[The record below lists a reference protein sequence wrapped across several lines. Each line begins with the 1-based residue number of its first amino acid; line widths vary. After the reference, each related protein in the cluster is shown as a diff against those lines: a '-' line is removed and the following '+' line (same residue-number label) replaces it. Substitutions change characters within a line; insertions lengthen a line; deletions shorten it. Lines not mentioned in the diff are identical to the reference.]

1 MIKLRFEKIYS
12 TDRIKENCYIGLP
25 FKKGELNN
33 NFNAET
39 DVMITDNEGKEY
51 ASSASPLAY
60 WEDGS
65 VKWLFTRFE
74 ADILANKEAE
84 YYLYTNK
91 RHIKNYTD
99 GRVVY
104 KENIADTGVIRAKL
118 STGKRIFDYIEY
130 NGIKYKNAVKLPVLS
145 DKNGNTYTPEIE
157 KWETVEE
164 SPLTLIINAKGY
176 HKLEGKNIYAF
187 EIKLT
192 FNRNKSD
199 FEMAYRLFNT
209 TDERLNIKSLVV
221 TTEIEGNKCTTG
233 ISNYKTK
240 FTESKGDE
248 IFTYVDGEM
257 LKYESNEHNSEV
269 FYGTFFGDLT
279 GEKMGIAAAVYQ
291 AQQNFPK
298 AVRVADGKM
307 EVMLVPE
314 GIGNVKME
322 TGMAREQRVM
332 YYFHSSD
339 ENMQSI
345 NNRTIIYQMPDKPMV
360 SPDVFKNA
368 GVFPDVFAE
377 VYNYD
382 IELFLMSK
390 ADEHSRAYG
399 MMNWGDSPDMGYT
412 AQGRGKGALV
422 WTNNEYD
429 FPHACALQYARTG
442 TRRFL
447 DYVLVAAQ
455 HWMDVDVCHYSSDP
469 LIYGGQYEHCHGHIL
484 GKHIA
489 CSHEWVEG
497 LLDYYHFTGNKEA
510 YNTAIGIGENILRL
524 LETPMFNNVG
534 EANARETGWA
544 LRSLTAL
551 YIETNDEKWLKK
563 CDWIVG
569 HFEEWENK
577 YGLWLAPY
585 TDNTAIRVVFMI
597 SVAVGSLM
605 RYYRVHPQEKI
616 KAMILR
622 AVKDLCDNARLENGL
637 FYYKELPSLKRLGNN
652 PLILEALTI
661 AYELSGDVEY
671 IKVGIPTL
679 KYVMSYKAAGLS
691 FNKRIEEDSLIQGA
705 MGTKSFAQLMIP
717 VTVFYV
723 AADRLGLLN

>member
-1 MIKLRFEKIYS
+1 MINLSFEKIYS

-25 FKKGELNN
+25 FKKGELK
-33 NFNAET
+33 NALT
-39 DVMITDNEGKEY
+39 ITITDDKNNEY
-51 ASSASPLAY
+51 ASQSKATAF
-60 WEDGS
+60 WDDGS

-74 ADILANKEAE
+74 ADISANKCAE
-84 YYLYTNK
+84 YLL
-91 RHIKNYTD
+91 HTD
-99 GRVVY
+99 RCPEEFKGI
-104 KENIADTGVIRAKL
+104 NFADGILDTGSIKVKL
-118 STGKRIFDYIEY
+118 GSGSYLFDYIEY
-130 NGIKYKNAVKLPVLS
+130 KAKKYERAVNIPVLE
-145 DKNGNTYTPEIE
+145 DKRGNTYKSQIE
-157 KWETVEE
+157 SWEVVE
-164 SPLTLIINAKGY
+164 SGKLTTILKCKGN
-176 HKLEGKNIYAF
+176 HILNNNKVYAF

-199 FEMAYRLFNT
+199 FEIGYRLINT
-209 TDERLNIKSLVV
+209 ADERLDIKSIVMS
-221 TTEIEGNKCTTG
+221 TEIENKGEIKATTG
-233 ISNYKTK
+233 ISNYKTR
-240 FTESKGDE
+240 FTQSNGEE
-248 IFTYVDGEM
+248 IFTYVDAEM
-257 LKYESNEHNSEV
+257 LKFESNEHNAEV
-269 FYGTFFGDLT
+269 FYGTFFGDLSND
-279 GEKMGIAAAVYQ
+279 EAGITAAVYQ

-298 AVRVADGKM
+298 AVRLFKNKM
-307 EVMLVPE
+307 EIMLVPD
-314 GIGNVKME
+314 GIGRVKME
-322 TGMAREQRVM
+322 TGMAREQKVM
-332 YYFHSSD
+332 YYFHTAD
-339 ENMQSI
+339 EDIQSI
-345 NNRTIIYQMPDKPMV
+345 NNKTIIYQMPDKPCI
-360 SPDVFKNA
+360 SPNVFKNS
-368 GVFPDVFAE
+368 GVFPDVFADG
-377 VYNYD
+377 YNYD
-382 IELFLMSK
+382 IELFIMSK

-399 MMNWGDSPDMGYT
+399 MMSWGDSPDMGYT

-429 FPHACALQYARTG
+429 FPHACALQYVRTG

-447 DYVLVAAQ
+447 DYVIVSAQ
-455 HWMDVDVCHYSSDP
+455 HWMDVDVCHYSSNP
-469 LIYGGQYEHCHGHIL
+469 LLMGGQYEHTWGHVL
-484 GKHIA
+484 GKHIV

-497 LLDYYHFTGNKEA
+497 LLDYYHFTGDIEA

-524 LETPMFNNVG
+524 LETPMFQNVG

-551 YIETNDEKWLKK
+551 YLETNDERWLEK

-616 KAMILR
+616 KGMILR

-661 AYELSGDVEY
+661 AYELSGNIDY
-671 IKVGIPTL
+671 IKAGLPTL
-679 KYVMSYKAAGLS
+679 KYVMSYKAAGPG
-691 FNKRIEEDSLIQGA
+691 FNKRAEEDSLIQGT

-723 AADRLGLLN
+723 TANRLGLL

>member
-1 MIKLRFEKIYS
+1 MIKLSFEKIYS
-12 TDRIKENCYIGLP
+12 TDRINENCYIGLP
-25 FKKGELNN
+25 FKKGELNS
-33 NFNAET
+33 NFTAET
-39 DVMITDNEGKEY
+39 DVMITDKEGREY
-51 ASSASPLAY
+51 ASFSRPLAY
-60 WEDGS
+60 WNDGS
-65 VKWLFTRFE
+65 VRWLFTRFE
-74 ADILANKEAE
+74 ADILANKSAE
-84 YYLYTNK
+84 YYLHTDK
-91 RHIKNYTD
+91 R
-99 GRVVY
+99 R
-104 KENIADTGVIRAKL
+104 
-118 STGKRIFDYIEY
+118 KRIFPDGKIIHTEDTIDTGAIKVKLGMGEKLFDYVEY
-130 NGIKYKNAVKLPVLS
+130 NGKKYENAVKLPVLK
-145 DKNGNTYTPEIE
+145 DKKGNIYTPETE
-157 KWETVEE
+157 GWETVETSFITE
-164 SPLTLIINAKGY
+164 IIKAKGY
-176 HKLEGKNIYAF
+176 HKLNGKKVYAF

-192 FNRNKSD
+192 FNRNKSA

-209 TDERLNIKSLVV
+209 TDERLDINSLVIP
-221 TTEIEGNKCTTG
+221 TEIDGSKCTTG

-240 FTESKGDE
+240 FTESNGE
-248 IFTYVDGEM
+248 EVFTYIDAEM
-257 LKYESNEHNSEV
+257 LKYESNEHNAEV

-279 GEKMGIAAAVYQ
+279 NAEMGITAGVYQ
-291 AQQNFPK
+291 AHQNFPK
-298 AVRVADGKM
+298 AVRVSGGRM

-339 ENMQSI
+339 EDLQSI
-345 NNRTIIYQMPDKPMV
+345 NNRTIIYQMPDKPVV
-360 SPDVFKNA
+360 SPEVFKNA
-368 GVFPDVFAE
+368 GVYPDVFAE
-377 VYNYD
+377 GYNYD

-399 MMNWGDSPDMGYT
+399 MMSWGDSPDMGYT
-412 AQGRGKGALV
+412 AQGRGNGALV

-447 DYVLVAAQ
+447 DYVLVTAQ

-497 LLDYYHFTGNKEA
+497 LLDYYHFTGNRDA
-510 YNTAIGIGENILRL
+510 YNTAIGIGKNILRL
-524 LETPMFNNVG
+524 LETPMFHNVG

-551 YIETNDEKWLKK
+551 YIETNDEKWLEK

-622 AVKDLCDNARLENGL
+622 AVRDLCDNARLENGL

-661 AYELSGDVEY
+661 AYELSGDEEY
-671 IKVGIPTL
+671 IRAGLPTL

-723 AADRLGLLN
+723 AADRLGVLN